1 MVSKEILIQYA
12 DLQEEVK
19 ELRGQIDNLERQIEK
34 IEKEGCVKDSV
45 KGGLGG
51 IQHFVVEGFPVPAI
65 ERKTSMLRN
74 RQQMLN
80 NREMRL
86 LETLN
91 EVEEFIDTVN
101 DSYIRRI
108 ITARVIDGLTW
119 QKVAEKMGKNS
130 TEESIKKTFYRFL
143 DKII

>member
-91 EVEEFIDTVN
+91 EVEEFIDAIK
-101 DSYIRRI
+101 DSHMRRL
-108 ITARVIDGLTW
+108 ITARVIDNLTW
-119 QKVAEKMGKNS
+119 QQVANKMGGYS
-130 TEESIKKTFYRFL
+130 TADGARKTFERFL
-143 DKII
+143 EEK

>member
-74 RQQMLN
+74 RQQMHN

-91 EVEEFIDTVN
+91 EVEEFIDAIK
-101 DSYIRRI
+101 DSHMRRL
-108 ITARVIDGLTW
+108 ITARVIDNLTW
-119 QKVAEKMGKNS
+119 QQVANKMGGYS
-130 TEESIKKTFYRFL
+130 TADGARKTFERFL
-143 DKII
+143 EEK

>member
-80 NREMRL
+80 NRERRL

-91 EVEEFIDTVN
+91 EVEEFIDAIK
-101 DSYIRRI
+101 DSHMRRL
-108 ITARVIDGLTW
+108 ITARVIDNLTW
-119 QKVAEKMGKNS
+119 QQVANKMGGYS
-130 TEESIKKTFYRFL
+130 TADGARKTFERFL
-143 DKII
+143 EEK

>member
-51 IQHFVVEGFPVPAI
+51 IQHFVVEGFPIPAI

-80 NREMRL
+80 NREIRL

-91 EVEEFIDTVN
+91 EVEEFIDAIK
-101 DSYIRRI
+101 DSHIRRL
-108 ITARVIDGLTW
+108 ITARVIDNLTW
-119 QKVAEKMGKNS
+119 QQVANKMGGYS
-130 TEESIKKTFYRFL
+130 TADGARKTFERFL
-143 DKII
+143 EEK